1 MKPHV
6 PGAADLRYTLY
17 AYALDLAD
25 GDKGLAK
32 KLLDDTLMHISRTAA
47 TCTSRTDFTS
57 WAKAT
62 MKNVYYSKHHGDSI
76 HHLHRLCY
84 HGIPAHTATFE
95 ESSYST
101 RHIYRTMSRMSP
113 SQAAAITLRL
123 KGYTHCQIARKMGIT
138 TSLAKHHL
146 IMARRILD
154 KIWYN

>member
-1 MKPHV
+1 MNNSVKRILSV
-6 PGAADLRYTLY
+6 
-17 AYALDLAD
+17 ALLVIVAVF
-25 GDKGLAK
+25 AFSF
-32 KLLDDTLMHISRTAA
+32 ISCDNGSTPIVSGN
-47 TCTSRTDFTS
+47 TVTEIY
-57 WAKAT
+57 
-62 MKNVYYSKHHGDSI
+62 NKHHGDSI

-101 RHIYRTMSRMSP
+101 RQTYHTMSRLSP
-113 SQAAAITLRL
+113 MQAAAITLRL
-123 KGYTHCQIARKMGIT
+123 KGYTHCQIARKMGTT

>member
-6 PGAADLRYTLY
+6 PGAADLHYTLY

-25 GDKGLAK
+25 GDKDLAK
-32 KLLDDTLMHISRTAA
+32 KLLHDTLMHISRTAA
-47 TCTSRTDFTS
+47 TYNPSTNFTV

-62 MKNVYYSKHHGDSI
+62 MKNIYYNKHHGDSI

-123 KGYTHCQIARKMGIT
+123 KGYTHCQIARKMGTT

>member
-84 HGIPAHTATFE
+84 HGIPSHTATSE

-113 SQAAAITLRL
+113 SQAAAVTLRL
-123 KGYTHCQIARKMGIT
+123 KGYTHCQIARKMGTT
-138 TSLAKHHL
+138 TSLAKEHL
-146 IMARRILD
+146 IRARRILD

>member
-1 MKPHV
+1 MKPHISS
-6 PGAADLRYTLY
+6 ASELRYTLY
-17 AYALDLAD
+17 AFALGLTD
-25 GDKGLAK
+25 GDKPLAK
-32 KLLDDTLMHISRTAA
+32 ELLDDTLMHISRTA
-47 TCTSRTDFTS
+47 TTYSPSTSFTV

-84 HGIPAHTATFE
+84 HGIPSHTATSE

-113 SQAAAITLRL
+113 SQAAAVTLRL
-123 KGYTHCQIARKMGIT
+123 KGYTHCQIARKMGTT
-138 TSLAKHHL
+138 TSLAKEHL
-146 IMARRILD
+146 IRARRILD